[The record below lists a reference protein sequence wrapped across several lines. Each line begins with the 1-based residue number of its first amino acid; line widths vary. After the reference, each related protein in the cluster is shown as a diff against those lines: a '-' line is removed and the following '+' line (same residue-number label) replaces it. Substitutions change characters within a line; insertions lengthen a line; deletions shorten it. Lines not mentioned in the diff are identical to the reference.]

1 LLLKTQQE
9 FEMEK
14 NKQEKPLKAEIEKV
28 EENVAGK
35 RLRPLPP
42 EYTALNIAGCVSAT
56 RCVY

>member
-1 LLLKTQQE
+1 
-9 FEMEK
+9 MEK

-56 RCVY
+56 RCVLY